1 MRDRR
6 MTVNLGSQFLP
17 ALKALEEISESKT
30 SQMSESKASH
40 SESETIE
47 HRSQRTYSNNFQND
61 KDTYQEVQVVPEIVV
76 ESDEEEKEFKED
88 LSRSRTISEDI

>member
-17 ALKALEEISESKT
+17 AMKALEEISESKT

-40 SESETIE
+40 SESETLE
-47 HRSQRTYSNNFQND
+47 HRS
-61 KDTYQEVQVVPEIVV
+61 
-76 ESDEEEKEFKED
+76 
-88 LSRSRTISEDI
+88 